1 MKRNTMKHLALTLL
15 TLSIVGCSD
24 SDTLATVGS
33 HTVDKNEFN
42 TYMQAKGVKTKSV
55 SSQKSMLENYVH
67 RLAMTQAIEGQ
78 GSLDTAK
85 IDQQVSD
92 YRQQL
97 LMNAYFDKFIVN
109 NVTEDAIKNYYS
121 SHAAQ
126 YEKVKAHVAHILFRV
141 RPGMN
146 EKEIEAV
153 KLRAFEASS
162 KLKAGNQF
170 NEYAKNNSD
179 DTLSAK
185 KGGDMGWI
193 IQGSIDSVFSNTAFD
208 LTEGQV
214 SEPVRTA
221 FGFHI
226 IKLLEAPKT
235 IKLEF
240 SAVKGEIR
248 HTLKAKAKQ
257 AELERLK
264 SDIDVEVF
272 LGRLT
277 K

>member
-1 MKRNTMKHLALTLL
+1 MKYLIIALISLA
-15 TLSIVGCSD
+15 IMGCSD
-24 SDTLATVGS
+24 SDTLAKVGS
-33 HTVDKNEFN
+33 HSVNKTEFN
-42 TYMQAKGVKTKSV
+42 TYMEVKGVNNKSI

-67 RLAMTQAIEGQ
+67 RLAMTQAIVDQ
-78 GSLDTAK
+78 DSVHTAK

-97 LMNAYFDKFIVN
+97 LMNAYFDEFIAK
-109 NVTEDAIKNYYS
+109 NVTDDAIKNYYS
-121 SHAAQ
+121 SNAAQ
-126 YEKVKAHVAHILFRV
+126 YEKVKAHVAHILFRI

-146 EKEIEAV
+146 EKEIEVV

-162 KLKAGNQF
+162 KLKTGQSF
-170 NEYAKNNSD
+170 DEYAKNNSD
-179 DTLSAK
+179 DGLSAK

-193 IQGSIDSVFSNTAFD
+193 VQGSIDPVFSKTAFE
-208 LTEGQV
+208 LKKGQI

-226 IKLLEAPKT
+226 IKLLDAPKVV
-235 IKLEF
+235 KLEF
-240 SAVKGEIR
+240 NTVQGEIR

-264 SDIDVEVF
+264 SDITVEVF
-272 LGRLT
+272 ADRLM